1 MADEKEP
8 TRKELAEALEQA
20 VAMLASQGRI
30 IESLKAQVPALAAPL
45 APVTK
50 VPYKGLVR
58 AKEACF
64 IGSLR
69 APGDVWHHESDCL
82 WSDDPYEAV
91 IANGTKDDG
100 TPRAEPHP
108 DTPAPVAFQLRP
120 RTVDALS
127 ARGATPLTASQW

>member
-1 MADEKEP
+1 MAEEKEP
-8 TRKELAEALEQA
+8 SKKDLFEALERA
-20 VAMLASQGRI
+20 NAMLALQGKT
-30 IESLKAQVPALAAPL
+30 IESLRAQIPPAAAIL

-50 VPYKGLVR
+50 VPYAGLVR

-69 APGDVWHHESDCL
+69 KPDDVWHHETECM
-82 WSDDPYEAV
+82 WSDDPYEPV
-91 IANGTKDDG
+91 IAVGVKDDG
-100 TPRAEPHP
+100 SPRVEPHP
-108 DTPAPVAFQLRP
+108 QAAKAVAFQLRP